1 MQDAYSAQNPLVRDV
16 DLPDTLAPPPD
27 ATLIGVSTAI
37 DPTPHAL
44 TITTTRVYGSHG
56 RYGAHPRESPP
67 GGPLRLRDF
76 PGAGYQADAVLG
88 SPVEWLFRADRL
100 SRAIG
105 AAALEGVVAPTGA
118 RGSVGD
124 RVSQLEHELLL
135 AGTAEV
141 YEWYVTL
148 AISHEVAVAP
158 ELLKARNYVWLDPG
172 EAMRIERDER
182 RVAPAALDAVAA
194 SLASVLREECFE
206 SIVLPDQTYFTLP
219 GRETIRLPQF
229 SVGTVR
235 VSMQG
240 GTIDVE
246 AVARALEASRALA
259 HGLSSVAS
267 WRMAAMGERD
277 PWKRFDWTFLALEI
291 LVHRMASRLYGTV
304 VASLRSQV
312 GERVHVVPGQSL
324 LQPLER
330 LALSA
335 RFAVVALAL
344 RPEFAEADI
353 DRFRVVKKAR
363 DEMSHGAI
371 RDPADLPIQSAAEL
385 LAQYLSAALSH
396 GGGS

>member
-1 MQDAYSAQNPLVRDV
+1 MWFVQHAYSAQNPRVRDV
-16 DLPDTLAPPPD
+16 GKPDNLSPPPD

-56 RYGAHPRESPP
+56 RYGALPRESPP

-76 PGAGYQADAVLG
+76 PEAGYQAEAVLG
-88 SPVEWLFRADRL
+88 SPVEWLVRADRL

-118 RGSVGD
+118 RGPVGD
-124 RVSQLEHELLL
+124 RVSQLEHELPL

-172 EAMRIERDER
+172 EAMRIERVER
-182 RVAPAALDAVAA
+182 AVAIEAFDAVAA

-206 SIVLPDQTYFTLP
+206 SIVLPDQTYFAMP
-219 GRETIRLPQF
+219 GRETFRLPQF

-240 GTIDVE
+240 GTIDIE

-259 HGLSSVAS
+259 HGLGSVAS
-267 WRMAAMGERD
+267 WRMAAIGERD

-291 LVHRMASRLYGTV
+291 LVHKLASRLYGTV

-312 GERVHVVPGQSL
+312 GERVLVVPGQSL
-324 LQPLER
+324 LQPLDRSSTGPRAR
-330 LALSA
+330 LSTTCPGA
-335 RFAVVALAL
+335 FCL
-344 RPEFAEADI
+344 RAC
-353 DRFRVVKKAR
+353 
-363 DEMSHGAI
+363 G
-371 RDPADLPIQSAAEL
+371 
-385 LAQYLSAALSH
+385 
-396 GGGS
+396 

>member
-1 MQDAYSAQNPLVRDV
+1 
-16 DLPDTLAPPPD
+16 
-27 ATLIGVSTAI
+27 VSTAI

-56 RYGAHPRESPP
+56 RYGAHPRESPL

-76 PGAGYQADAVLG
+76 PEAGYQAEAVLG

-124 RVSQLEHELLL
+124 RVSQLEHEMSL
-135 AGTAEV
+135 AAPADE

-148 AISHEVAVAP
+148 TISHEAEVAP
-158 ELLKARNYVWLDPG
+158 ELLKTRNYVWLDSG
-172 EAMRIERDER
+172 EAMRIERAER
-182 RVAPAALDAVAA
+182 PVAIEAFDAVAA

-206 SIVLPDQTYFTLP
+206 SIVLPDQTYFAMP
-219 GRETIRLPQF
+219 GRETFRLPQF

-259 HGLSSVAS
+259 HALGSVAS

-312 GERVHVVPGQSL
+312 GERVLVVPGQSL

-344 RPEFAEADI
+344 RPEFAEADVE
-353 DRFRVVKKAR
+353 RFRVVKKAR

-371 RDPADLPIQSAAEL
+371 HDPADLPIQPAADL
-385 LAQYLSAALSH
+385 LALYLNAALTHAASW
-396 GGGS
+396 